1 MQVQILPSRL
11 FALVTKL
18 ANVLVLETRFCGFNS
33 HQGYWA
39 FAQAYSRGEIG
50 KRFRLRDGIFAG
62 SIPVGSTKLGRK
74 ALRAYKKGRAG
85 ISRLLSGFIQVPFGN
100 ATRTTPGRPIQSW
113 AFGRTVMLLTL
124 NQADTGSTPVAPT
137 KFCPCNPSGRGA
149 KLKIWKLLVQIQS
162 GVLVNMRGWSNG
174 GSWGCIT

>member
-1 MQVQILPSRL
+1 MWRNLVARQLWELKVVGSNPTIPTICPCDETGKRAGLRNQILWVRL
-11 FALVTKL
+11 PPR
-18 ANVLVLETRFCGFNS
+18 VLNWV
-33 HQGYWA
+33 
-39 FAQAYSRGEIG
+39 
-50 KRFRLRDGIFAG
+50 
-62 SIPVGSTKLGRK
+62 V
-74 ALRAYKKGRAG
+74 GRAG
-85 ISRLLSGFIQVPFGN
+85 MQPPFKRIHPGS
-100 ATRTTPGRPIQSW
+100 TPGRPTNSW

-174 GSWGCIT
+174 GSSGS